1 MQSDKITIQDIID
14 MSVPHGYKE
23 SGRRSTIETERF
35 ILSIV
40 GGSSGLYGDFKDTF
54 EVAVIDKK
62 TGDFVTK
69 LFEPEATDDVIGY
82 LPAEEVVRIANYFVL
97 KNVSKLD

>member
-1 MQSDKITIQDIID
+1 MQSNKITIQEIID
-14 MSVPHGYKE
+14 RSVPHGYKKD
-23 SGRRSTIETERF
+23 GRRSTIETEKF

-40 GGSSGLYGDFKDTF
+40 GGSQGLYGDFKDTF

-62 TGDFVTK
+62 NGDFVTK
-69 LFEPEATDDVIGY
+69 LFEPEAIDDVMGY
-82 LPAEEVVRIANYFVL
+82 VPADKVVEIANYFVE

>member
-54 EVAVIDKK
+54 EVPLKAVKSKNESFSIFIP
-62 TGDFVTK
+62 DFNLISNLYK
-69 LFEPEATDDVIGY
+69 P
-82 LPAEEVVRIANYFVL
+82 
-97 KNVSKLD
+97 VSSGTLCAL